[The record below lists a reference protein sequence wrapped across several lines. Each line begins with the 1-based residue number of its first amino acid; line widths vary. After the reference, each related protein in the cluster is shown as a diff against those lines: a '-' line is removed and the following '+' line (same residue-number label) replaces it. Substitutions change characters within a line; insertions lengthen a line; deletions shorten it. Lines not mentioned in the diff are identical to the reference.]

1 MTYEVR
7 LEIFEGPLDLL
18 LHLIKKHEIDITDIP
33 MALITEQYL
42 VYLEQLKALNLDLA
56 GEYLVLAATLIH
68 IKSKMLLPAPLD
80 GEGEEDEQADPRAEL
95 VRQLLEYQAYKE
107 AAQKL
112 SGRPVLERDVFVR
125 NQPAFDAVDQPEES
139 ELLELSLFDLI
150 DAFQQV
156 LQRLGDQQT
165 IAIDGETISLADRIQ
180 HILDRLSAAGRL
192 TFGDLIDGCLSRK
205 QVIYTLLALL
215 ELVKMKLI
223 KAYQNV
229 PYGVIWV
236 QPAVTEDH
244 EPA

>member
-68 IKSKMLLPAPLD
+68 IKSRMLLPAPLV
-80 GEGEEDEQADPRAEL
+80 GEGEEDEQPDPRAEL
-95 VRQLLEYQAYKE
+95 VRQLREYQAYKE

-112 SGRPVLERDVFVR
+112 SNRPVLERDVFIR
-125 NQPAFDAVDQPEES
+125 NQPAFDVEEKPD
-139 ELLELSLFDLI
+139 EPDHLELNLFDLI

-156 LQRLGDQQT
+156 LLRLGDQKT
-165 IAIDGETISLADRIQ
+165 IAIDVETISLADRIQ
-180 HILDRLSAAGRL
+180 DILDRLHASGRL
-192 TFGDLIDGCLSRK
+192 TFDDLISGYQSRK
-205 QVIYTLLALL
+205 QIIYTLLALL
-215 ELVKMKLI
+215 ELVKLRLI

-229 PYGVIWV
+229 SYGVIWV
-236 QPAVTEDH
+236 QPAVENH
-244 EPA
+244 ESA